1 MGGSGTGTG
10 KVKARATRRIRHPA
24 VLAVRAVRLGSRWG
38 EAMCDDS
45 IPDELLVAA
54 AQEALRDLNRTPDNR
69 AVLDTLVA
77 CDVLVPEPVEFVA
90 RHSPEDGRLTLPVI
104 DDPPQPHTVPVFT
117 SVERMLQTLP
127 DVRLGHQVQ
136 LGLLAANWPT
146 DEELSLAIDLG
157 HPDALIFAGQ
167 DVHNLLVPPWR

>member
-1 MGGSGTGTG
+1 MGRSSHGYREGEG
-10 KVKARATRRIRHPA
+10 TRRPAHPA
-24 VLAVRAVRLGSRWG
+24 VLAVPLGPRWG
-38 EAMCDDS
+38 EAMRDDS

-77 CDVLVPEPVEFVA
+77 CDILVPEPVEFVA

-127 DVRLGHQVQ
+127 DIRLGHQVQ

-146 DEELSLAIDLG
+146 DEELALAIDLG
-157 HPDALIFAGQ
+157 HPDAVIFAGPE
-167 DVHNLLVPPWR
+167 VHDLLVPPWR